1 MNLVT
6 KNIIANYLGK
16 LWGFVSIFIFVRFYI
31 DFLGIEAYAIINFY
45 TVILGLLV
53 FADGGLTATLTREL
67 ARDIPISQKANLV
80 HTFERLY
87 VVVCL
92 LIVVVIYFS
101 ADLIANNFLE
111 SKTYST
117 TQVAH
122 YISLI
127 GIGVGLQLFSTLYDG
142 GLQGLQQQ
150 VISNKIRITWS
161 FFKSGLVLVPLYFA
175 PKLEIFFWWQIL
187 CNFAVLIVYRK
198 KLLSFISYANPLF
211 STTLLK
217 SVSSYALGM
226 MGIAFI
232 SAINIQIDKLVVSKY
247 LTMELFGYYSVAS
260 TLAQLPTI
268 IISPI
273 IAAVFPVFSNF
284 VSLSDIS
291 AIKNNYHKYSFLI
304 TLIVTPVVL
313 CIALYCVPLI
323 SLWTGKPEVA
333 VAVVNV
339 VRLLLL
345 GAFFLCL
352 QMTPFYLALANGLTK
367 INFYSGLVGLLI
379 TIPMMIFSISQY
391 GMVGATFPW
400 IFINVASFFIV
411 GFYIVKKFL
420 PHEVNKWVIWDIL
433 LPVIV
438 SCIVAFAVHNLLS
451 FLRADYFFIIKSG
464 FIGISSVLV
473 NLMLYQRKFPD
484 NKIIDFN
491 SLKNIIGRLK

>member
-1 MNLVT
+1 MNIIT

-31 DFLGIEAYAIINFY
+31 DLLGIEAYAIINFY

-67 ARDIPISQKANLV
+67 ARDIPLTQKANLV

-150 VISNKIRITWS
+150 VITNKIRITWS
-161 FFKSGLVLVPLYFA
+161 FFKSGVVLIPLYFA

-211 STTLLK
+211 STILLK

-226 MGIAFI
+226 MLIAFI
-232 SAINIQIDKLVVSKY
+232 SAINIQLDKLVTSKY
-247 LTMELFGYYSVAS
+247 LPLEIFGFYSVAS
-260 TLAQLPTI
+260 ILSQIPVMVV
-268 IISPI
+268 SPI
-273 IAAVFPVFSNF
+273 MIAVYPLLSNY
-284 VSLSDIS
+284 VSTNNTLDIN
-291 AIKNNYHKYSFLI
+291 KLFHKYSLI
-304 TLIVTPVVL
+304 ISSIAIPLVI
-313 CIALYCVPLI
+313 CIALYSYSIIDV
-323 SLWTGKPEVA
+323 WTGKSDIAMQTE
-333 VAVVNV
+333 NV
-339 VRLLLL
+339 VRVLVL
-345 GAFFLCL
+345 GGGFLCL
-352 QMTPFYLALANGLTK
+352 QLVPFYLGLANGYTK
-367 INFYSGLVGLLI
+367 INIFLGLISLMVIFPSIIYCIKNFGMI
-379 TIPMMIFSISQY
+379 GATIPWFFVNFITFVVMSKIMI
-391 GMVGATFPW
+391 T
-400 IFINVASFFIV
+400 
-411 GFYIVKKFL
+411 KFL
-420 PHEVNKWVIWDIL
+420 PNQFNQWLFGAIIMPIILNSVIAIL
-433 LPVIV
+433 VEICFSGFDYKFLFILKSVIIGIV
-438 SCIVAFAVHNLLS
+438 SLIGS
-451 FLRADYFFIIKSG
+451 
-464 FIGISSVLV
+464 IGIYRK
-473 NLMLYQRKFPD
+473 LYPR
-484 NKIIDFN
+484 II
-491 SLKNIIGRLK
+491 

>member
-1 MNLVT
+1 MNIIT

-31 DFLGIEAYAIINFY
+31 DLLGIEAYAIINFY

-150 VISNKIRITWS
+150 VITNKIRITWS
-161 FFKSGLVLVPLYFA
+161 FFKSAVVLIPLYFA
-175 PKLEIFFWWQIL
+175 PRLEIFFWWQIL

-217 SVSSYALGM
+217 SV
-226 MGIAFI
+226 
-232 SAINIQIDKLVVSKY
+232 V
-247 LTMELFGYYSVAS
+247 
-260 TLAQLPTI
+260 
-268 IISPI
+268 
-273 IAAVFPVFSNF
+273 
-284 VSLSDIS
+284 
-291 AIKNNYHKYSFLI
+291 
-304 TLIVTPVVL
+304 
-313 CIALYCVPLI
+313 
-323 SLWTGKPEVA
+323 
-333 VAVVNV
+333 
-339 VRLLLL
+339 
-345 GAFFLCL
+345 
-352 QMTPFYLALANGLTK
+352 
-367 INFYSGLVGLLI
+367 
-379 TIPMMIFSISQY
+379 
-391 GMVGATFPW
+391 
-400 IFINVASFFIV
+400 
-411 GFYIVKKFL
+411 
-420 PHEVNKWVIWDIL
+420 
-433 LPVIV
+433 
-438 SCIVAFAVHNLLS
+438 
-451 FLRADYFFIIKSG
+451 
-464 FIGISSVLV
+464 
-473 NLMLYQRKFPD
+473 
-484 NKIIDFN
+484 
-491 SLKNIIGRLK
+491 